1 MTKDEIVELFK
12 KYRDLHNRYQYQE
25 EKDNLRKFVETDP
38 EELSNFIETYDKT
51 EKYNNREA
59 EVLHSLSSILM
70 EKQQDNAIKSLKKA
84 IELDPSKAY
93 SHGEFFNKLHKINP
107 EEALASI
114 KRAIG
119 LNPNKKSLYEDLI
132 ILLKKANYDEE
143 AAKITKAIQDFP
155 KNIPNLV
162 LDTEETK
169 DVYPLGLAQE

>member
-1 MTKDEIVELFK
+1 
-12 KYRDLHNRYQYQE
+12 
-25 EKDNLRKFVETDP
+25 
-38 EELSNFIETYDKT
+38 
-51 EKYNNREA
+51 
-59 EVLHSLSSILM
+59 M
-70 EKQQDNAIKSLKKA
+70 EKQQDNAIKLLKKA

-93 SHGEFFNKLHKINP
+93 SHEEFFNKLHKNP
-107 EEALASI
+107 EEVLASI

-132 ILLKKANYDEE
+132 ILLTKANYDEE